1 VPEPE
6 DFGKRGCLEWKVS
19 ALFDKKTVDS
29 EQQTV
34 RIRQGKTDPVECEI
48 VIEFPEHGGHVPE
61 GGMSEL
67 NAHQGPFFIV

>member
-1 VPEPE
+1 M
-6 DFGKRGCLEWKVS
+6 L
-19 ALFDKKTVDS
+19 DKKTVDS

-67 NAHQGPFFIV
+67 NAHQGPFFNCLDSFFTRGLPLSIR